1 MTMIVILNK
10 DTNFKTITDRLLA
23 DGGVIVANLTDSD
36 LVDKVA
42 KELRP
47 HFDQQGDK
55 FSNDFNGYKT
65 LRLSG
70 ILGISQTSAEL
81 IAHPLVMAVADHILK
96 RHCDNYQI
104 GSCTA
109 IEIHPGEKAQELH
122 RDDDLYP
129 LRIPNV
135 EFQISAMWAL
145 DDFTLEN
152 GATCIVAG
160 SQDLREIN
168 AVKQAHIAQ
177 AVMQKGSVLFY
188 LGSTIHGGGANNSA
202 APRSGLINTYSLG
215 WLRQEENQY
224 LSVSRK
230 TADSYP
236 ETIRRLMGYQSHG
249 SYLGVYPDDPDGNW
263 FDA

>member
-1 MTMIVILNK
+1 MIEIFGK
-10 DTNFKTITDRLLA
+10 DTNSKTIADRLLA
-23 DGGVIVANLTDSD
+23 DGGVIVANQADNA
-36 LVDKVA
+36 LVNTVTR
-42 KELRP
+42 ELRP

-70 ILGISQTSAEL
+70 ILGISQASAEL
-81 IAHPLVMAVADHILK
+81 IAHPLVLAVADQILK

-152 GATCIVAG
+152 GATAVVAG
-160 SQDLREIN
+160 SQDLREIDN
-168 AVKQAHIAQ
+168 IKQEHIEQ
-177 AVMQKGSVLFY
+177 AVMQKGSVLLY
-188 LGSTIHGGGANNSA
+188 LGSTVHGGGANNSA

-224 LSVSRK
+224 LSVPREI
-230 TADSYP
+230 ADSYP
-236 ETIRRLMGYQSHG
+236 EPVRRLMGYQSHG
-249 SYLGVYPDDPDGNW
+249 PYLGVYPDDPDGNW